1 MPLER
6 PAQETQIVFPDVG
19 TILLLNENILLVHHG
34 IVRKHLHR
42 FEPYAVQRFIFLRR
56 DGKQLR
62 KRNLERHR
70 DVGVFGEDTIVFDL
84 SDRKFPFE
92 GFGFQGVI
100 HGLNVGLEFLP
111 HFFGRRY
118 VADAAVRR
126 GASSVRKPRTCGSD
140 GRSAPQAHHPSPSPS
155 QGMPPDRPRPYKVRL
170 RE

>member
-1 MPLER
+1 M
-6 PAQETQIVFPDVG
+6 
-19 TILLLNENILLVHHG
+19 LLNENILLVHHG

-118 VADAAVRR
+118 VADAAVR
-126 GASSVRKPRTCGSD
+126 PRSFI
-140 GRSAPQAHHPSPSPS
+140 SP
-155 QGMPPDRPRPYKVRL
+155 
-170 RE
+170 

>member
-1 MPLER
+1 MQKRSFVEMPLER

-19 TILLLNENILLVHHG
+19 TIPLLNENILLVHHG

-42 FEPYAVQRFIFLRR
+42 FEPYAVQCFVFLRR
-56 DGKQLR
+56 NGKQLR

-70 DVGVFGEDTIVFDL
+70 DVGVFREDTIVFDL
-84 SDRKFPFE
+84 SDWKFPFE

-118 VADAAVRR
+118 VADAAVRQ
-126 GASSVRKPRTCGSD
+126 GASSVRKPRTCC
-140 GRSAPQAHHPSPSPS
+140 
-155 QGMPPDRPRPYKVRL
+155 
-170 RE
+170 